1 MPETLSLPVLRGADT
16 AGGESAGRELTARS
30 LGVDGTAAVVGVD
43 TGRLAPAPSSAA
55 CGCATGIDSPATDAG
70 NVTATGSTT
79 GRAAE
84 TGSTSLTVTSSEM
97 GLEI

>member
-79 GRAAE
+79 RGAE